1 MFDKLKAIFA
11 PKMTHRQYAPSHGM
25 QSIFNHYSSDAYSSA
40 YPSIRAIANEYM
52 GIKPF
57 AIDANGEPIQ
67 NHPIINALYH
77 PNQLDSSV
85 AFFEKI
91 AVSTLYHKKTYLLVW
106 RDEGGNARPGGNFYG
121 TKGNNIAG
129 FTFLEYPAVSRVDGK
144 TYYNIGSQKFSE
156 DEVIVLPGGVN
167 PVSLYDGY
175 SPSEASRRWATLDD
189 YIADF
194 QSGFF
199 ENGAVPAGL
208 VSIVAGSEKEF
219 NDIVDT
225 IESRHKGAGKNGR
238 VTYAHTPIDQTGKP
252 AQAQI
257 TWTAF
262 SEKNRD
268 IGLADIFKQVN
279 DKIDT
284 AYGVPAI
291 VKGIDDAAT
300 YANAQVA
307 QAGFSKRAVYPL
319 ALRNYTQLNHE
330 LNRITG
336 GTGIA
341 ITFKYDIPTI
351 SDEKKVEAER
361 KAVEGQIIISM
372 LNTGYSLDSIVDA
385 FELSNAYKLLNKTS
399 EPVIEND
406 KPDVDEGNEVAGSPD
421 PEEIDGTKPLNLRPT
436 AELSDQQKIEAE
448 TIKFMEAQIG
458 RVISELKETDAEPE
472 ADDKELDNYVEEMML
487 IITGILLAY
496 GEDSYDTGIAL
507 AGLSVKE
514 LQGFNIADTTLD
526 NYRAYLRRVGT
537 TYSQD
542 TAKSIRKVLENSV
555 EQGLSRKDTEKALKE
570 IVNIDDWR
578 VKRLA
583 RTELNRS
590 QAMGNLEGMLN
601 LASETGLEFEKSLTH
616 KGSSTVPCEFCQT
629 YEGKWFSAE
638 TPFLAEGQM
647 VIGVDGTIFV
657 NDWIDYSAGDIHP
670 NGKGAMLWRVKK

>member
-1 MFDKLKAIFA
+1 MFDKIKAIFA
-11 PKMTHRQYAPSHGM
+11 PKMTYRQYSPSHNM
-25 QSIFNHYSSDAYSSA
+25 RSIFDHYSSDAYSSA

-52 GIKPF
+52 AIKPF
-57 AIDANGEPIQ
+57 AIDANGKPIE

-85 AFFEKI
+85 AFFEKL

-106 RDEGGNARPGGNFYG
+106 RNEGGVAKPGGNFYG
-121 TKGNNIAG
+121 TKGNNISG
-129 FTFLEYPAVSRVDGK
+129 FTFLEYPTVTRVDGK
-144 TYYNIGSQKFSE
+144 TLYNIGSQQFSE
-156 DEVIVLPGGVN
+156 DEVIVLPGGVDPTN
-167 PVSLYDGY
+167 LYDGY
-175 SPSEASRRWATLDD
+175 SPSEAVRRWATLDD

-194 QSGFF
+194 QKGFF

-208 VSIVAGSEKEF
+208 VSIVAATEKEY

-225 IESRHKGAGKNGR
+225 IEARHKGAGKNGR

-268 IGLADIFKQVN
+268 IGLTEIFNQVN
-279 DKIDT
+279 DRIDI

-291 VKGIDDAAT
+291 VKGIDDAST

-307 QAGFSKRAVYPL
+307 NAGFCKRAVYPL
-319 ALRNYTQLNHE
+319 ALRNYTQINHE

-336 GTGIA
+336 GTGVA
-341 ITFKYDIPTI
+341 ITFDYEIPTI
-351 SDEKKVEAER
+351 SDELKVEAER
-361 KAVEGQIIISM
+361 KAIESGIIINM
-372 LNTGYSLDSIVDA
+372 LATGYSLDSIVDA
-385 FELSNAYKLLNKTS
+385 FKLSNSYKLLDQVDT
-399 EPVIEND
+399 IEIKND
-406 KPDVDEGNEVAGSPD
+406 KPDVDEGNEVVGSPD
-421 PEEIDGTKPLNLRPT
+421 PEEIDGIKPLNTRPT
-436 AELSDQQKIEAE
+436 AELSDEQKIEAE

-458 RVISELKETDAEPE
+458 RVINELKETDAEPE
-472 ADDKELDNYVEEMML
+472 AQDKELDEYVAAMMV
-487 IITGILLAY
+487 IISAILFAK
-496 GEDSYDTGIAL
+496 GEDSYDTGVAL
-507 AGLSVKE
+507 AGLKLKD
-514 LQGFNIADTTLD
+514 LQGFNISDATLD
-526 NYRAYLRRVGT
+526 NYQAYLRRVGT

-542 TAKSIRKVLENSV
+542 TAKSIRKVLNDSAEK
-555 EQGLSRKDTEKALKE
+555 GLNRKDTEKALKE
-570 IVNIDDWR
+570 ITNLDDWR

-601 LASETGLEFEKSLTH
+601 LTSETGIEFEKSLTH
-616 KGSSTVPCEFCQT
+616 KGSSTTPCEFCQT

-647 VIGVDGTIFV
+647 VIGVDGTVFV